1 MSNNSVSIHLS
12 LYNDYGTTK
21 MKQQFLLSCFLFV
34 LITTV
39 PSSNCLGSQSY
50 NEGGFFQHIFYEIM
64 GSNTD
69 LDNNNKTEEAKN
81 EVVDIVT
88 GNEIG
93 NRNSEIGNDRKS
105 KVVSP
110 TLVDVPPPYKE
121 YARMARYVVHNSGQ
135 LKVI

>member
-1 MSNNSVSIHLS
+1 
-12 LYNDYGTTK
+12 

-39 PSSNCLGSQSY
+39 PSSNCLGSQSD

-69 LDNNNKTEEAKN
+69 LDNNNKTEKAKI

-93 NRNSEIGNDRKS
+93 NRSSESGNEIGNDRKS

>member
-1 MSNNSVSIHLS
+1 
-12 LYNDYGTTK
+12 
-21 MKQQFLLSCFLFV
+21 
-34 LITTV
+34 
-39 PSSNCLGSQSY
+39 
-50 NEGGFFQHIFYEIM
+50 M
-64 GSNTD
+64 GSNPD
-69 LDNNNKTEEAKN
+69 LVDNKTEEAKN
-81 EVVDIVT
+81 EVVEIVT

-93 NRNSEIGNDRKS
+93 SKSGNDRKS